1 MKKLLISALAFAA
14 LIAPAM
20 AADMAAPY
28 YKAPLPMPLYSWT
41 GFYIG
46 ANLGWKGIE
55 TNMTAAPAD
64 GPTLAFNAACIAAGA
79 CPQNFGSSTGSGI
92 IGGGQI
98 GYNWQIQNW
107 VVGLETDF
115 QGTSAKASNTIGTQ
129 VGGFVP
135 FTGTEQT
142 SEKTLGTVRARAGW
156 LFTPMVL
163 VYATG
168 GWAYGDVDRT
178 WASSFAAP
186 AFSSWGGTAS
196 STLSGWTLGGGVE
209 WALGNGFSLSAE
221 YLYVRLS
228 GGSSFLT
235 TNQGGA
241 CAPGGV
247 LLCTFNVQGADLTDN
262 IVRAK
267 VNYKF

>member
-1 MKKLLISALAFAA
+1 
-14 LIAPAM
+14 M
-20 AADMAAPY
+20 AADMAPY
-28 YKAPLPMPLYSWT
+28 YKAPPPLPVYSWT

-46 ANLGWKGIE
+46 ANLGWKGID
-55 TNMTAAPAD
+55 TNMTSAPAD

-79 CPQNFGSSTGSGI
+79 CPQNYGSSTGSGV

-107 VVGLETDF
+107 VLGLETDF
-115 QGTSAKASNTIGTQ
+115 QGTSAKASTTIATQ
-129 VGGFVP
+129 APGFFP
-135 FTGTEQT
+135 FVGTEQT

-156 LFTPMVL
+156 LFTPMLLGYV
-163 VYATG
+163 TG
-168 GWAYGDVDRT
+168 GWAYSGVDRSWT
-178 WASSFAAP
+178 G
-186 AFSSWGGTAS
+186 AFPTFTSSWGGTAS

-209 WALGNGFSLSAE
+209 WALGNGFSLGAE
-221 YLYVRLS
+221 YLYVKLS

-235 TNQGGA
+235 NNQGGA
-241 CAPGGV
+241 CAPS
-247 LLCTFNVQGADLTDN
+247 LCTFTVQGADITDN